1 MTGRLILA
9 ATPIGDVDDASPRL
23 RRSLESADLIAAE
36 DTRRLRRLVDALGAH
51 VTAPVVSYHDSV
63 ERERLPRLIE
73 RLREGA
79 LVVLVTDAGMPS
91 VSDPGFRL
99 VEAAAR
105 EGIAVTVVPGPSAV
119 TTALAV
125 SGLSVDRFCFEGFLP
140 RRGGE
145 RSTRL
150 AELAVER
157 RTLVFFEA
165 PHRTAVTLAAM
176 ADAFG
181 SGRLAAVCRELTKTH
196 EEVVRGPLSELVE
209 WAEAGVRGEVTLV
222 VAGAAPSTESVGSA
236 ELAARV
242 EAVIAAGIDRKDAIA
257 EVAKASG
264 LAKRQ
269 VFDAVVAA
277 KARKGPP

>member
-36 DTRRLRRLVDALGAH
+36 DTRRLRRLVEALGAH

-150 AELAVER
+150 AELAIER

-181 SGRLAAVCRELTKTH
+181 AGRLAAVCRELTKTH
-196 EEVVRGPLSELVE
+196 EEVVRGPLSELVA

-222 VAGAAPSTESVGSA
+222 VAGAAPSTESVGPA

-242 EAVIAAGIDRKDAIA
+242 EAVIAAGIDRKEAIA

>member
-1 MTGRLILA
+1 VTGRLILA

-36 DTRRLRRLVDALGAH
+36 DTRRLRRLVEALGAH

-73 RLREGA
+73 RLKEGA

-145 RSTRL
+145 RATRL
-150 AELAVER
+150 AELAIER

-165 PHRTAVTLAAM
+165 PHRTAATLAAM

-181 SGRLAAVCRELTKTH
+181 AGRLAAVCRELTKTH

-222 VAGAAPSTESVGSA
+222 VAGAAPSTESVGPA

-242 EAVIAAGIDRKDAIA
+242 EAVIAAGIDRKEAIA

>member
-36 DTRRLRRLVDALGAH
+36 DTRRLRRLVEALGAH

-150 AELAVER
+150 AELAIER

-181 SGRLAAVCRELTKTH
+181 AGRLAAVCRELTKTH
-196 EEVVRGPLSELVE
+196 EEVVRGPLSELVV

-222 VAGAAPSTESVGSA
+222 VAGAAPSTESVGPA

-242 EAVIAAGIDRKDAIA
+242 EAVIAAGIDRKEAIA